1 MNWCNN
7 AGFACVMRKERIMT
21 REELTECINEHGKE
35 VYSFCKWLTCSGQEA
50 DELYQDTWLLVV
62 QRQEGLDAA
71 GNVKSYCLSVA
82 LRLWKNR
89 KRKYAW
95 RQRIAGTQEWMPLD
109 SALLD
114 AASAE
119 SPEEQLLHGERKRLI
134 REAVDEL
141 PQRWRTIVLLF
152 YMEDQSIDQIAR
164 ITGIPAGT
172 VKSRLHHARRA
183 LRQKLKDMN

>member
-1 MNWCNN
+1 MDWCNN
-7 AGFACVMRKERIMT
+7 TGFVCVMQKERIMT
-21 REELTECINEHGKE
+21 REELAECINEHGKE
-35 VYSFCKWLTCSGQEA
+35 IYSFCKWLTSSGQEA

-62 QRQEGLDAA
+62 QRQEGLEAA

-95 RQRIAGTQEWMPLD
+95 RQRIAGTQNSISPD
-109 SALLD
+109 TSFLD
-114 AASAE
+114 AAAAE
-119 SPEEQLLHGERKRLI
+119 SLEEQLLHREQKRLV

-141 PQRWRTIVLLF
+141 PQRLRTIVLLF
-152 YMEDQSIDQIAR
+152 YMEDQSIEQIAR

-172 VKSRLHHARRA
+172 VKSRLHHARKA
-183 LRQKLKDMN
+183 LRQKLKDMD

>member
-1 MNWCNN
+1 M
-7 AGFACVMRKERIMT
+7 FMREERIMT
-21 REELTECINEHGKE
+21 REELAECINEHGKE
-35 VYSFCKWLTCSGQEA
+35 IYSFCRWLTCSGQEA

-89 KRKYAW
+89 RRKYAR
-95 RQRIAGTQEWMPLD
+95 RQRIAGTQDLMSLD
-109 SALLD
+109 TSLLD
-114 AASAE
+114 AAPTE
-119 SPEEQLLHGERKRLI
+119 SPEEQLLQGERIRLV

-141 PQRWRTIVLLF
+141 PQRLRTIVLLF
-152 YMEDQSIDQIAR
+152 YMEEQSIDQIAR

-172 VKSRLHHARRA
+172 VKSRLYHARKA
-183 LRQKLKDMN
+183 LRQKLKDMS